1 MMVCAGSW
9 ACLSRCAEDGRPA
22 DAPLARLR
30 TAKVRARGAQLYQEN
45 CALCHGE
52 NADGRGARSMGLDR
66 KPANFTDPVWSQPES
81 ASRAFEAITRGV
93 PGTPMPAWGTV
104 LSADD
109 RWALVAF
116 IISASERPPANAAT
130 R

>member
-1 MMVCAGSW
+1 M
-9 ACLSRCAEDGRPA
+9 
-22 DAPLARLR
+22 
-30 TAKVRARGAQLYQEN
+30 RARGAQLYQEN

-66 KPANFTDPVWSQPES
+66 KPANFTEPLWSRPES
-81 ASRAFEAITRGV
+81 ALRAFDAITRGV
-93 PGTPMPAWGTV
+93 PGTPMPAWGTA
-104 LSADD
+104 LSAED

-116 IISASERPPANAAT
+116 ITSVSERPPASAGT

>member
-1 MMVCAGSW
+1 MACAASW
-9 ACLSRCAEDGRPA
+9 ACLSRCAEDDKAASVPYE
-22 DAPLARLR
+22 RLR
-30 TAKVRARGAQLYQEN
+30 SAAVRARGEQLYRDD

-66 KPANFTDPVWSQPES
+66 KPANFTDPVWSRPES
-81 ASRAFEAITRGV
+81 ASRAFQAITNGV
-93 PGTPMPAWGTV
+93 PGSAMPAWANV

-116 IISASERPPANAAT
+116 LTSVSERAPAGGPAG

>member
-1 MMVCAGSW
+1 M
-9 ACLSRCAEDGRPA
+9 E
-22 DAPLARLR
+22 
-30 TAKVRARGAQLYQEN
+30 VRARGERLYREN
-45 CALCHGE
+45 CVLCHGE

-66 KPANFTDPVWSQPES
+66 KPANFTDPVWSRPES
-81 ASRAFEAITRGV
+81 AARAFEAIARGV
-93 PGTPMPAWGTV
+93 PGSAMPPWANA

-116 IISASERPPANAAT
+116 LTSVSERAAAGTPPS

>member
-1 MMVCAGSW
+1 MACAGSW
-9 ACLSRCAEDGRPA
+9 ACLSRCAEDSRTA
-22 DAPLARLR
+22 EVPLEQLR
-30 TAKVRARGAQLYQEN
+30 TPAVRERGAQLYRDN
-45 CALCHGE
+45 CVLCHGE

-66 KPANFTDPVWSQPES
+66 KPANFTDPLWSQPES
-81 ASRAFEAITRGV
+81 VTRAFEAITRGV
-93 PGTPMPAWGTV
+93 PGSAMPAWGTA

-116 IISASERPPANAAT
+116 IASVSERPPAAKVN

>member
-1 MMVCAGSW
+1 M
-9 ACLSRCAEDGRPA
+9 EQ
-22 DAPLARLR
+22 LR
-30 TAKVRARGAQLYQEN
+30 AAAVRARGEQLYREN

-66 KPANFTDPVWSQPES
+66 KPANFTEPVWKRPES
-81 ASRAFEAITRGV
+81 ASRAYLAISHGV
-93 PGTPMPAWGTV
+93 PGTAMPAWESA
-104 LSADD
+104 LSPED

-116 IISASERPPANAAT
+116 LTSVSERGAAGAV